1 MNRVTSRTI
10 RAVLGLSA
18 VLVIGGTGGIAI
30 STPVAA
36 TRSASDATV
45 SPRPTARIRPS
56 ASAAQLALANRRSAS
71 EAPLAVASTP
81 PTPATVATRPSA
93 SAAPSTPAHR
103 SSASAAPRHTG
114 NVIVGGDR
122 PVTVHVPPG
131 YDPAKPAP
139 LLLVL
144 HGYGSSGREE
154 DAYLHLGKEA
164 ARRGYLYA
172 DPDGTRDSHGREF
185 WNATDAC
192 CDLDRSNVDD
202 AAYLS
207 TVIREI
213 QASFAVDPNRIDLI
227 GHSNGAFMSY
237 AMACTHADQIAAIAS
252 LAGATYMHPADC
264 APTAPVAVLEI
275 HGTAD
280 RTVAYGGGTLDVGS
294 ARRKVAYPGA
304 DASVADWARY
314 DGC

>member
-1 MNRVTSRTI
+1 MPSSPSWPLPMERPGLALRRPSR
-10 RAVLGLSA
+10 RD
-18 VLVIGGTGGIAI
+18 
-30 STPVAA
+30 
-36 TRSASDATV
+36 R
-45 SPRPTARIRPS
+45 PRPPRRRPS
-56 ASAAQLALANRRSAS
+56 RVHPPPPRPRR
-71 EAPLAVASTP
+71 PLRIDP
-81 PTPATVATRPSA
+81 PPPP
-93 SAAPSTPAHR
+93 AAPHR
-103 SSASAAPRHTG
+103 A

-139 LLLVL
+139 LLLAL

-154 DAYLHLGKEA
+154 DAYLRLGKEA

-172 DPDGTRDSHGREF
+172 YPDGTRDSHGREF

-192 CDLDRSNVDD
+192 CDFDRSGVDD
-202 AAYLS
+202 ATPTCPAS
-207 TVIREI
+207 SARSRR
-213 QASFAVDPNRIDLI
+213 SFAVDPKRIDLI

-280 RTVAYGGGTLDVGS
+280 RTVAVQAAERSTSVRGGGRSRIPAQMRPSPIGRGTTAVRTPRSSMSMSTSTPTFGP
-294 ARRKVAYPGA
+294 RTGRP
-304 DASVADWARY
+304 RPP
-314 DGC
+314 

>member
-1 MNRVTSRTI
+1 
-10 RAVLGLSA
+10 
-18 VLVIGGTGGIAI
+18 
-30 STPVAA
+30 VAA
-36 TRSASDATV
+36 SHRGTV
-45 SPRPTARIRPS
+45 
-56 ASAAQLALANRRSAS
+56 
-71 EAPLAVASTP
+71 V
-81 PTPATVATRPSA
+81 
-93 SAAPSTPAHR
+93 
-103 SSASAAPRHTG
+103 
-114 NVIVGGDR
+114 VGGDR

-154 DAYLHLGKEA
+154 DAYLHLAKEA

-172 DPDGTRDSHGREF
+172 DPDGTRDSHGRKF

-207 TVIREI
+207 TVIRQI

-280 RTVAYGGGTLDVGS
+280 RTVAYGGGTLDAGPG
-294 ARRKVAYPGA
+294 RRKVAYPGA

-314 DGC
+314 DGCSSSSVVDEHVDVDTDLRAANGPAETAVTGWAGCRPGGAAELWTIPNGGHMPKISDAFGAAVLDFFDAHPKQ

>member
-36 TRSASDATV
+36 TRSTSDPTV
-45 SPRPTARIRPS
+45 SPRPTSPARSSASSAAVALADGPS
-56 ASAAQLALANRRSAS
+56 ASR
-71 EAPLAVASTP
+71 APVP
-81 PTPATVATRPSA
+81 VATRPTA
-93 SAAPSTPAHR
+93 SAPALTVAITPSP
-103 SSASAAPRHTG
+103 SVAAPRRA
-114 NVIVGGDR
+114 NVTVGGDR
-122 PVTVHVPPG
+122 PVTVQVPPG

-144 HGYGSSGREE
+144 HGSGSSGREE

-172 DPDGTRDSHGREF
+172 YPDGTRDSHGREF

-192 CDLDRSNVDD
+192 CVLDRSDVDD
-202 AAYLS
+202 ATYLS
-207 TVIREI
+207 SVIREI
-213 QASFAVDPNRIDLI
+213 EASFAVDPNRIDLI

-237 AMACTHADQIAAIAS
+237 AMACTHADHIAAIAS

-264 APTAPVAVLEI
+264 APTAPVAVVEI

-280 RTVAYGGGTLDVGS
+280 RTVAYGGGTLG
-294 ARRKVAYPGA
+294 AGPGRRKVAYPGA
-304 DASVADWARY
+304 DASVADW
-314 DGC
+314 